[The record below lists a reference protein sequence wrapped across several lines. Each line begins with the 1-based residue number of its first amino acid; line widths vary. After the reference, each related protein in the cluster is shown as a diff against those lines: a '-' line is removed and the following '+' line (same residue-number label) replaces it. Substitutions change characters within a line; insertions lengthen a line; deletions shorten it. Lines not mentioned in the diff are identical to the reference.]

1 MTTTATNHPAV
12 DPGLTLVLA
21 GTGKTGRRVAA
32 GLQERGVAVRV
43 GARSAEPRF
52 DWNDA
57 STWDAAL
64 DGVQSVYLAYAPDL
78 AVPGAL
84 EHVRSF
90 TATAERHDVRRIVLL
105 SGRGE
110 DLAEAAEQV
119 VLTSRISATVVRA
132 AWFFQNFSEDFMA
145 DGVATGALV
154 LPESTV
160 AEPFIDARDIADVAI
175 AALTEP
181 GHEGQVLDVTGPEL
195 LTMPEVARVL
205 SEARGTTVAYV
216 PLPVD
221 VYLEGAAEQGVPAE
235 IRELIGYLF
244 TELMDGRNAS
254 TTDTVE
260 RVLGR
265 PARRFADYAR
275 EAAAADAWAAA
286 QAPADAEV
294 AA

>member
-1 MTTTATNHPAV
+1 MTTTNASTATSREHI

-32 GLQERGVAVRV
+32 GLTDRGHAVRI

-52 DWNDA
+52 DWTDA

-64 DGVQSVYLAYAPDL
+64 DDVQSVYLAYSPDL

-84 EHVRSF
+84 AHVEAF
-90 TATAERHDVRRIVLL
+90 TAAAERHGVQRIVLL

-110 DLAEAAEQV
+110 ELAEQSERV
-119 VLTSRISATVVRA
+119 VLASAIPSTVVRA
-132 AWFFQNFSEDFMA
+132 AWFAQNLSEDFMA
-145 DGVATGALV
+145 EGVASGALV
-154 LPESTV
+154 LPQTAV
-160 AEPFIDARDIADVAI
+160 AEPFIDARDIADIAI

-195 LTMPEVARVL
+195 LTYDDVARIL
-205 SEARGTTVAYV
+205 SEARGTTVAHV
-216 PLPVD
+216 PLPLD
-221 VYLEGAAEQGVPAE
+221 VYLQGAAEQGVPEE
-235 IRELIGYLF
+235 IRELIAFLF

-265 PARRFADYAR
+265 PARRFADFAR
-275 EAAAADAWAAA
+275 EAAAAGAWTT
-286 QAPADAEV
+286 EV
-294 AA
+294 TA